1 MDRSSRFI
9 PAIEF
14 CGVRLLPTF
23 PVARL
28 LFRRIL
34 FTRSCMMVSSILDG
48 EFDRRQSF
56 NLGPSPRERHLRIL
70 PFTLEVGL
78 SRQLPQSEHIPWCGM
93 RTKHSVSE
101 NISDALFS
109 RPGRSTS
116 FFFFF
121 FFLNQFISRYLLHP
135 HTLDKD
141 CPSTIYLKV
150 KAGSKLRKPEKK
162 GNSIQ
167 PAKPETSP
175 EARYSRRGKR
185 SVTLSTSVLSTHT
198 VNLTHGWDRKP
209 PDATK

>member
-1 MDRSSRFI
+1 MVQFIVPPVPDSYARNILHFVKVPHWWPSPPWSHESPFVVGRGLVRVLQMDRSSRFI

-28 LFRRIL
+28 LFKRIL

-101 NISDALFS
+101 KISDALFS

-116 FFFFF
+116 W
-121 FFLNQFISRYLLHP
+121 P
-135 HTLDKD
+135 
-141 CPSTIYLKV
+141 
-150 KAGSKLRKPEKK
+150 
-162 GNSIQ
+162 
-167 PAKPETSP
+167 
-175 EARYSRRGKR
+175 
-185 SVTLSTSVLSTHT
+185 
-198 VNLTHGWDRKP
+198 
-209 PDATK
+209 